1 MGHKSTKQEAAL
13 KVQEIYGRRCQGQSR
28 NTILHECSEQWG
40 CSTRQ
45 VETYYARAGEL
56 LDKDC
61 EMARPAFLAELLA
74 GIREVRENAARRGQ
88 HQVALNAIR
97 LQAELVGLTK

>member
-1 MGHKSTKQEAAL
+1 MAHKSTKQEAAL
-13 KVQEIYGRRCQGQSR
+13 KVQEIYGRRCRGQSR
-28 NTILHECSEQWG
+28 NRILHECSEQWG

-56 LDKDC
+56 IEHDC

-74 GIREVRENAARRGQ
+74 GIREVRENAANKGQ
-88 HQVALNAIR
+88 HQVVLNAIQ
-97 LQAELVGLTK
+97 LQAKLVGLEA